1 MADLDYFD
9 PRIVTGVI
17 NKRPRKHVL
26 FTGMFYR
33 QQPSAA
39 EMFEL
44 HIVSKGIT
52 MLPAITNHSAGTMRQ
67 GTSRE
72 VVYLKAPR
80 FRPKRGFR
88 AADIFKQPAG
98 ANPYQPMEDPRERAI
113 ADDMDMR
120 HCDAHTSMGSI
131 LERFVLVRPLK

>member
-26 FTGMFYR
+26 FTDMFHR

-39 EMFEL
+39 EVFEL
-44 HIVSKGIT
+44 HIVSKGIS

-67 GTSRE
+67 GKNSGWYSGQDT
-72 VVYLKAPR
+72 
-80 FRPKRGFR
+80 R
-88 AADIFKQPAG
+88 AGKYNHNSF
-98 ANPYQPMEDPRERAI
+98 
-113 ADDMDMR
+113 
-120 HCDAHTSMGSI
+120 
-131 LERFVLVRPLK
+131 